1 MGNFGQTEIPPEF
14 LFFLPFFFQ
23 RTGQLQCQVEE
34 AREAQLQAQEEAARL
49 AEVRMCPHTTA
60 DATYEVA
67 CVTCATS
74 KFQIWDLGL
83 GPKSGIWDSGIWDL
97 NFFTYMRRS
106 GSSACALRCTISST
120 PD

>member
-1 MGNFGQTEIPPEF
+1 MCAFSEDLYFFKIRRCSKSNKVKACTQTAAEVGNFRETEIPADF
-14 LFFLPFFFQ
+14 LYFSPFVLFFQ

-67 CVTCATS
+67 CVTYA
-74 KFQIWDLGL
+74 KREQ
-83 GPKSGIWDSGIWDL
+83 K
-97 NFFTYMRRS
+97 
-106 GSSACALRCTISST
+106 
-120 PD
+120 